1 MVYSCWPHYFLV
13 ISLLLRRELTVLA
26 QSWQVIAGSTI
37 VFSSMMALS
46 AGYFMPQMGM
56 DSAFAIPLF
65 LGSFLT
71 TCLSLGYTCAID
83 IGYDLQSPRLA
94 LYYYALPV
102 PVWVVI
108 VGLICSLMA
117 RMMVVSV
124 PVLLL
129 GLTLIWQ
136 WPVFAISWGA
146 AISMVLLCALFNAL
160 LFLILAYGCSLSALM
175 GNVWPRFISPLF
187 AFGCVFY
194 TWKPIAAQSWYFSRL
209 MLCSPM
215 TYCCEGL
222 RSALL
227 GGSAYISSS
236 LCIGF
241 LTVLNLCL
249 FLILRRVLV
258 HAINPVVAGGK

>member
-1 MVYSCWPHYFLV
+1 MLHLRWSHYFLV
-13 ISLLLRRELTVLA
+13 ISLLVRRELTVLA

-56 DSAFAIPLF
+56 DSSFAIPLF
-65 LGSFLT
+65 LGSFVT

-102 PVWVVI
+102 PLWVVM
-108 VGLICSLMA
+108 VGVIFSLML
-117 RMMVVSV
+117 RMMVVSI

-129 GLTLIWQ
+129 GLTLIGQ
-136 WPVFAISWGA
+136 WHVFVVSWPA
-146 AISMVLLCALFNAL
+146 ALSMVFLCALFNAL
-160 LFLILAYGCSLSALM
+160 LFLNLAYGCSLASLM

-194 TWKPIAAQSWYFSRL
+194 TWKPIAEKAWYFSRV

-227 GGSAYISSS
+227 GGTAYISSTVCMGV
-236 LCIGF
+236 LGIINIG
-241 LTVLNLCL
+241 LMV
-249 FLILRRVLV
+249 ILRFILV
-258 HAINPVVAGGK
+258 RAINPVVAGGK